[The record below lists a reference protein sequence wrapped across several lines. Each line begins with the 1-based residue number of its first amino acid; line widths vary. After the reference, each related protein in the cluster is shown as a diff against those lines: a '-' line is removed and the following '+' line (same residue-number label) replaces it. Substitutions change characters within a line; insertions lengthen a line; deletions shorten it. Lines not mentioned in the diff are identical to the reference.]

1 MITPDILVE
10 INQKGFLIFMSDT
23 LAFLRQRQESGG
35 FNELLGMRVRT
46 IRPGYA
52 EVELPAGDCNLNVLG
67 NAHGGAIYALCD
79 TAAGTAAASYGR
91 VGVTLNA
98 SIQYLRPG
106 KGGQS
111 LFAKTREIKVGRT
124 TAVYG
129 VTVTDGE
136 GTEVAD
142 ATFTMFYVGE
152 NTEMLK

>member
-1 MITPDILVE
+1 
-10 INQKGFLIFMSDT
+10 MSDT
-23 LAFLRQRQESGG
+23 LAFLRQKQENGG
-35 FNELLGMRVRT
+35 FNELLGMRIRT

-52 EVELPAGDCNLNVLG
+52 EVELPADERVLNALV

-106 KGGQS
+106 KKGQS
-111 LFAKTREIKVGRT
+111 LFAKTQEIKVGRT

-129 VTVTDGE
+129 VTVTDE
-136 GTEVAD
+136 DDTEIAQ
-142 ATFTMFYVGE
+142 ATFTMFYIGE
-152 NTEMLK
+152 RTESLS